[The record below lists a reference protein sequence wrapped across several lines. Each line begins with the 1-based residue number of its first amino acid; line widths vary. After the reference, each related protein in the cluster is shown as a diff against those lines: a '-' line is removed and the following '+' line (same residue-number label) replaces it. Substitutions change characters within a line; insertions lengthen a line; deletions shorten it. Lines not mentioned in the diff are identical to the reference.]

1 MPKKIPIEVLFYFAN
16 WESFCKHCTLIAT
29 QRKVLKKWCIA
40 DSEFNFLHQLKIIQ
54 EVVSITSFAK
64 KKNISKFHF
73 FFKKRASKPTTTH
86 RTTT

>member
-54 EVVSITSFAK
+54 EVVSTTSFQRK
-64 KKNISKFHF
+64 KYQNAIYFQ
-73 FFKKRASKPTTTH
+73 KKSL
-86 RTTT
+86 